1 MLQSPHSY
9 SQFICHLTKWHVC
22 IMVIQQAKSNKL
34 YNYGVVPNHAHMCC
48 TSSVSPS
55 SDLHIYYHS
64 PLEQS
69 NVAEMA
75 RNVIL
80 GKTTMV

>member
-1 MLQSPHSY
+1 MVLYQIML
-9 SQFICHLTKWHVC
+9 T
-22 IMVIQQAKSNKL
+22 
-34 YNYGVVPNHAHMCC
+34 CC